1 MASFLQEMPPPPKLK
16 LKRQEAIT
24 LDEINNAFSGH
35 KMKHVFTNSETSS
48 SAFVDEGAKR
58 AFENWN
64 GTVFDKT
71 TIKYHGECSLVKF
84 DSTPFS
90 SIEDII
96 DKALF
101 YQRYDTKSDTA
112 KRAVLIEEGSK
123 QKALGQTP
131 TFIPLSHSE
140 TMSDTVTKQIV
151 LGKEKEGLTQDKE
164 KEGSATKV
172 VTTHSYM
179 WVLREKPDKAKMKKK
194 QYKNAVK
201 MQEALAQYIRR
212 MINYGIRSGSRTVEL
227 VGKKSQGAVGFV
239 DDFVLIDHEIETM
252 PKYILGRQD
261 VEEECRQ
268 AYNQIIH
275 TSEMSGKIDAIHD
288 FFGRAA
294 IEGFVLEDPLTT
306 TKYKLRA
313 DAVEAFKKNGPHDF
327 VNKVWRN
334 KKMTNEEKYAYI
346 KKQGNFWIL
355 LPQFYGM

>member
-1 MASFLQEMPPPPKLK
+1 MASLLQEMPPPPKLQ
-16 LKRQEAIT
+16 RQEAIT

-35 KMKHVFTNSETSS
+35 KIKHVFTNSESSS

-131 TFIPLSHSE
+131 KFIPLSPSE

-151 LGKEKEGLTQDKE
+151 LGKE

-179 WVLREKPDKAKMKKK
+179 WVLREKPDKAKMKNK

-201 MQEALAQYIRR
+201 MREALAHYIRR
-212 MINYGIRSGSRTVEL
+212 MINYGILSGSRTVEL

-275 TSEMSGKIDAIHD
+275 TAEMSGKIDAIHD

-294 IEGFVLEDPLTT
+294 IEGFVLEDPATT

-313 DAVEAFKKNGPHDF
+313 DAVEAFKKNGPHEF
-327 VNKVWRN
+327 ANKVWRN

-346 KKQGNFWIL
+346 KEQGNFWIL
-355 LPQFYGM
+355 LPSFYGM